1 MPRYFFNV
9 FHKHPTIDREGEELT
24 DRHVAWK
31 EATAKT
37 YERFRIDRHSIALH
51 ALMVLFS
58 LVPSLMGYTVYLTD
72 IPNAVARI
80 TINLKLIADPSSSAF
95 YFFRPVLIP
104 NMALDVWG
112 LLFGGWIGVEN
123 AVLIFVML
131 VIV

>member
-1 MPRYFFNV
+1 MTAAGKSCIRA
-9 FHKHPTIDREGEELT
+9 T
-24 DRHVAWK
+24 VARPS
-31 EATAKT
+31 A
-37 YERFRIDRHSIALH
+37 YERFRIDRHRLSLH
-51 ALMVLFS
+51 ALVVLFS

-123 AVLIFVML
+123 AVLIFVIL
-131 VIV
+131 VIVLL